1 MGDGS
6 PSLSSP
12 GHPISSRISGHRDNH
27 LIRSSVRG
35 KRGTP
40 YASNRRKE
48 EERIVSSDTYDR
60 IGDRSSACPNGRH
73 AFKIVAADACESGRQ
88 AIQAVPLRL
97 DGNTARR
104 RCPPSLTTLW
114 DGELPGFGLR
124 LRPTGSKRW
133 VVVYRERQVRR
144 TVTLGCPTK
153 LPAEVARRKARA
165 ILAANQLDG
174 LPTKP
179 RARPERLFREYA
191 REFWRDYS
199 RHWKPATQFKN
210 KRVLRNE
217 LLPTFGR
224 LTLSAVRR
232 SDIMRWRDS
241 LAARPGVFNRA
252 LPVLAVMMN
261 YAEQLGYRP
270 RGSNP
275 ARRIPRFRRQP
286 MERFLS
292 DREYRRLSKVLDQAP
307 PAEKLAAAAIQL
319 LIYTGARR
327 SEIRLLRWD
336 QIREDRLVLEDSKTG
351 PKIIY
356 LNAPARAVLQ
366 GLSASRSSVLV
377 FPAKRSTR
385 RPITLDPVWFRLRR
399 RALLPDVRLHDL
411 RHSFA
416 SIAIRQGMSLDLIG
430 KLLGHALPE
439 TTARYAHLADDA
451 ILDAADR
458 VCSSL
463 ATALGGVR

>member
-1 MGDGS
+1 MPSGRPRAS
-6 PSLSSP
+6 PIKVP
-12 GHPISSRISGHRDNH
+12 GHKHRAC
-27 LIRSSVRG
+27 LSVWG

-48 EERIVSSDTYDR
+48 EESVVSSNTYDR
-60 IGDRSSACPNGRH
+60 IGDRSSACRNGRR

-88 AIQAVPLRL
+88 ATQAVPLRL

-133 VVVYRERQVRR
+133 IVVYRERQVRR

-179 RARPERLFREYA
+179 KARPERLFREYA

-199 RHWKPATQFKN
+199 RHWKPATQSKN

-217 LLPTFGR
+217 LLPTFGC
-224 LTLSAVRR
+224 LTLREVRR
-232 SDIMRWRDS
+232 SDIIRWRDS

-261 YAEQLGYRP
+261 YAEQLGYRL

-275 ARRIPRFRRQP
+275 ARRIPRFKRTP

-292 DREYRRLSKVLDQAP
+292 DREYRRLSQVLEQAP
-307 PAEKLAAAAIQL
+307 PTERLAAAAIQL

-336 QIREDRLVLEDSKTG
+336 QVREDRLVLEDSKTG
-351 PKIIY
+351 SKVVY

-366 GLSASRSSVLV
+366 DLSASRSSVLV
-377 FPAKRSTR
+377 FPAKRSKR
-385 RPITLDPVWFRLRR
+385 RPITLDPTWFRLRR

-458 VCSSL
+458 VCCSL
-463 ATALGGVR
+463 AAALGGVR